1 MYETYTYEQLK
12 ALPDDQKI
20 IALKELKS
28 TYPDNR
34 DLAKHLDVAH
44 IAVSNMVGKY
54 LEGKQLGRKKMTE
67 EEKAQAKAERELK
80 KLQQL
85 QAQQKQI
92 QKSPQEESQEEETK
106 TETQETKEEV
116 KDETSNAIS
125 YTSIMSNAP
134 VPPTNEINQSES
146 KSNSFSIVLEKNLT
160 GEEAILRLNGIANSL
175 LKENEYK
182 VVLSVEEV

>member
-1 MYETYTYEQLK
+1 MYETLTYEQLK

-80 KLQQL
+80 KLQEL
-85 QAQQKQI
+85 QAQQEQI
-92 QKSPQEESQEEETK
+92 QKSQQEESQEEETK

-116 KDETSNAIS
+116 KDEISN
-125 YTSIMSNAP
+125 
-134 VPPTNEINQSES
+134 VINQSES
-146 KSNSFSIVLEKNLT
+146 KNDSFAIKLEKNMT

-175 LKENEYK
+175 LKENKYK
-182 VVLSVEEV
+182 VVLSVKEV